1 MINISIFITLI
12 TSLILSVD
20 GFLLT
25 SPPIFSR
32 CSTKLISY
40 RSRNTFCIQLMSSD
54 DVGVNG
60 RKDFVT
66 AVKEYA
72 PAAAVLVS
80 LISLGGFSIFPRL
93 EGNEFNLL
101 FLVFLNTAFDKTQ
114 QTLTLDKRELKED
127 MLRMREEMK
136 LERKEDKEDMLRMR
150 EEIKLERK
158 EDKFMSQITAFFTLF
173 VSIAA
178 AYFNYAYTTFEIANK

>member
-60 RKDFVT
+60 RQDFVT
-66 AVKEYA
+66 AVKEYV

-136 LERKEDKEDMLRMR
+136 LERKEDK
-150 EEIKLERK
+150 
-158 EDKFMSQITAFFTLF
+158 FMSQITAFFTLF

-178 AYFNYAYTTFEIANK
+178 AYLNYAYTTFEIVKTKMRKRTS

>member
-1 MINISIFITLI
+1 MINISIFIILI

-25 SPPIFSR
+25 TPTIFSR

-136 LERKEDKEDMLRMR
+136 LERKEDKEEMLRMR
-150 EEIKLERK
+150 N